1 MPISPSSSVQQ
12 AQDALGLRLREIRK
26 DAGLTARALAA
37 LCGWHESKCSRIE
50 HGKMTPADAD
60 IRVWAEHC
68 SAADQ
73 TADLIATVR
82 SIDGMYVEWR
92 RATRTGLRRLQES
105 GVPLY
110 ARTRRFRLYEPG
122 VVPGVFQTLD
132 YARALMSSVIT
143 FHQMPDD
150 LDAAVVA
157 RVRRQRVVYEGD
169 HQLAVLMEESALRA
183 RIGSTDVM
191 VGQLAHLLTIGT
203 MPRVSLGII
212 PTTAQRGMW
221 PTEGFWIFD
230 NERVQVE
237 LVSAEV
243 TVTQPREILL
253 YERTFA
259 ELGKIAVYGAQARQL
274 VTSAVDSLG

>member
-1 MPISPSSSVQQ
+1 VQQ

-26 DAGLTARALAA
+26 DAGLTARELAR

-50 HGKMTPADAD
+50 HGKMTPSDAD
-60 IRVWAEHC
+60 LKAWAEHC
-68 SAADQ
+68 AAGEQ
-73 TADLIATVR
+73 AADLIATVR

-105 GVPLY
+105 GMPLY
-110 ARTRRFRLYEPG
+110 ARTRKFRVYEPG
-122 VVPGVFQTLD
+122 VIPGLFQTVD
-132 YARALMSSVIT
+132 YARALMASVIA
-143 FHQMPDD
+143 FHQMLDD
-150 LDAAVVA
+150 LDAAVSA
-157 RVRRQRVVYEGD
+157 RLQRQGVVYKGD
-169 HQLAVLMEESALRA
+169 HRLAVLLEESALRA
-183 RIGSTDVM
+183 RIGGTDVM

-203 MPRVSLGII
+203 LPRVSMGII
-212 PTTAQRGMW
+212 PTVAQRGMW

-230 NERVQVE
+230 NERVLVE

-259 ELGKIAVYGAQARQL
+259 ELGQIAVYGAPARQL
-274 VTSAVDSLG
+274 ITSAIDALG